1 MAVVSTVF
9 LFGGAAQAQTYPP
22 GTGVPRCSPGD
33 ANAGIVDPGQSI
45 QFILCGNF
53 DPGSTVNITA
63 NGISAGTKPPA
74 NDAVTVE
81 VEVLSRTAAAVDDPT
96 VFGIT
101 CGTTSTITVTGP
113 SASGGICVSHGTFL
127 VLCTSNAAIT
137 PGSSGLVFT
146 GAHVVTALVVAMALI
161 VLGALLVISQ
171 RRRREGV

>member
-81 VEVLSRTAAAVDDPT
+81 GGHR
-96 VFGIT
+96 
-101 CGTTSTITVTGP
+101 P
-113 SASGGICVSHGTFL
+113 SAWYGWMVPCRGTL
-127 VLCTSNAAIT
+127 QDCR
-137 PGSSGLVFT
+137 GS
-146 GAHVVTALVVAMALI
+146 
-161 VLGALLVISQ
+161 
-171 RRRREGV
+171 R